1 MSFQQIRQIS
11 LLISGLF
18 LLLGF
23 VYFAAAQEPDPAK
36 PDTIN
41 QPAVPPTDDATL
53 NLHRWGAVTLFHG
66 LPSDRVRAIV
76 QDPRGAMWIGTDN
89 GLVRYDGRTTQEFAR
104 ASELASRRILSLAF
118 DTKGNLWIGTES
130 GAARV
135 RGERVETLPETK
147 GQPVTGIA
155 ANAQNEVLL
164 VTGQGQ
170 LLRYQE
176 TTGTSAQ
183 SERGA
188 TTQLSAQRLNS
199 TSHRLLGLVE
209 GTNNSTSP
217 LRLTTAT
224 LASSGEFIIG
234 SLGRGVMLQTKADG
248 TPNEQL
254 REIAIQPPRPY
265 HINALYHDGQTL
277 WIGEQS
283 NKAPGLW
290 TYANGTL
297 LHSGLVSSEVTAL
310 HGGEGDVWLG
320 TQTQG
325 AYLVRNGQVIEHLTF
340 ENTGGGLRSNRIN
353 TLYRDREGIVWF
365 GTDRGVCRYDREGFR
380 AATLSDNGQSNFVRA
395 LLAAQNGDTW
405 CATNRGLF
413 RLPAGADLGPWQAVA
428 AIESRPVYAL
438 WEDSEHAIWAG
449 TNNGLFVKAASAS
462 EFTVPGEEDGG
473 TGRQGEGAKEEETQD
488 TASEN
493 PQSAIRNS
501 QARESVRAITGFRG
515 AVYVAAYERGLR
527 RFIEGKGSAL
537 VLRDAAAQKA
547 VCLANEED
555 RALWLGT
562 AEGQLLRYDGKAV
575 ERIAL
580 PVQAAAV
587 RALAWHGGKL
597 WTGMAQGLWVR
608 EGDQWREALPGADV
622 RGLLAVNEGGLRDVL
637 WVATQN
643 AGLYKLLPRENA
655 TIRFDTEQGLA
666 SSQVFA
672 LATRANGDNA
682 KRDNTIWIGTARG
695 LVRHRP
701 SLAAPQLEIRRIV
714 ADKIYTPD
722 YLTAELSLPPDVRS
736 FLVEATALGSR
747 TYASQYQYEFHLQRK
762 SGLEARTVRSTTPQF
777 VAEGL
782 RAGPYILTVRAF
794 SRDLVAS
801 EPLTIRLRIQ
811 DQPFRPATMLLA
823 GLLLATAAV
832 AFWIYRQRQRLAA
845 TNASLETTN
854 AELRDT
860 RLRLARETE
869 AERARIARDLH
880 DQTLSD
886 LRNLLVLTDQLPQP
900 KQDSGA
906 LAPASSMPAL
916 MPALTPTMMRR
927 KIENISNEIRHICED
942 LSPSVLTNIGF
953 LPALEWALSD
963 AVAQLPPA
971 EKFAYQFDVAPDLE
985 DRLQLAWQL
994 TGVEQIQLYRIVQ
1007 EALSNVARHAQAR
1020 HVTLAAQLDENNA
1033 LTITITDDGLGFD
1046 GVANNGTGHGLSNI
1060 HSRANL
1066 IGAQVAWERLSPG
1079 CRFTLRLKTPPN
1091 TLTPAITIQ

>member
-1 MSFQQIRQIS
+1 MPKSSVSRPS
-11 LLISGLF
+11 LLTTY
-18 LLLGF
+18 LLLLIALI
-23 VYFAAAQEPDPAK
+23 AATAQTPDKPTPAEEPSLTPNI
-36 PDTIN
+36 P
-41 QPAVPPTDDATL
+41 QTDDATL

-104 ASELASRRILSLAF
+104 ASELAARRILSLAF
-118 DTKGNLWIGTES
+118 DAKGNLWIGTES

-135 RGERVETLPETK
+135 RGERVENLPETK
-147 GQPVTGIA
+147 GQSVTGIA

-164 VTGQGQ
+164 VTEQGQ

-176 TTGTSAQ
+176 TTGTTAQ

-188 TTQLSAQRLNS
+188 TTQLSAQRLDS
-199 TSHRLLGLVE
+199 TSHRLLGLMPSLVE
-209 GTNNSTSP
+209 GANNSTNP

-224 LASSGEFIIG
+224 LAPSGEFIIG
-234 SLGRGVMLQTKADG
+234 SLGRGVMLHNKADSS
-248 TPNEQL
+248 PNEQL

-290 TYANGTL
+290 TYAKGSL
-297 LHSGLVSSEVTAL
+297 LHSGLIPSEVTAV
-310 HGGEGDVWLG
+310 HGNEADVWLG
-320 TQTQG
+320 TLTQG

-380 AATLSDNGQSNFVRA
+380 AATLSDNGNSNFVRA
-395 LLAAQNGDTW
+395 LLAASNGDTW

-413 RLPAGADLGPWQAVA
+413 RLPAGADLGPWQPVA

-438 WEDSEHAIWAG
+438 WEDSQHNVWAG
-449 TNNGLFVKAASAS
+449 TNSGLFMKGASAT
-462 EFTVPGEEDGG
+462 EFSVPGESDGATERRGDGG
-473 TGRQGEGAKEEETQD
+473 TERQGDEAKEEETP
-488 TASEN
+488 ASAIEN
-493 PQSAIRNS
+493 PQSAIRNP
-501 QARESVRAITGFRG
+501 QLRESVRAIAGFRG

-527 RFIEGKGSAL
+527 RFNESKSSL
-537 VLRDAAAQKA
+537 VLRDEAAQKT

-575 ERIAL
+575 ERVAL
-580 PVQAAAV
+580 PVSAAAV

-597 WTGMAQGLWVR
+597 WTGTAQGLWVR

-622 RGLLAVNEGGLRDVL
+622 RGLLAVKESEAREAL

-643 AGLYKLLPRENA
+643 AGLYKLLPSESA

-666 SSQVFA
+666 SPQVFA
-672 LATRANGDNA
+672 LATRGSSSNN
-682 KRDNTIWIGTARG
+682 DNTIWIGTARG

-701 SLAAPQLEIRRIV
+701 SLAQPQLEIRRIV

-722 YLTAELSLPPDVRS
+722 YLTAELSLPPDVRGL
-736 FLVEATALGSR
+736 LVEATALGSR
-747 TYASQYQYEFHLQRK
+747 TYASQYQYEFHLQRI
-762 SGLEARTVRSTTPQF
+762 SGKEARTVRSTTPQF

-782 RAGPYILTVRAF
+782 HAGPYVMTVRAF

-811 DQPFRPATMLLA
+811 DQPFRKDTLLLA
-823 GLLLATAAV
+823 GLLAATAAI
-832 AFWIYRQRQRLAA
+832 AFWIYRQRQRLSA

-900 KQDSGA
+900 KNDTGA
-906 LAPASSMPAL
+906 LAPA
-916 MPALTPTMMRR
+916 TMRR
-927 KIENISNEIRHICED
+927 KIESISNEIRHICED

-963 AVAQLPPA
+963 AVAQLPAA
-971 EKFAYQFDVAPDLE
+971 EKFAYQFDCAPDLE
-985 DRLQLAWQL
+985 DRLQL
-994 TGVEQIQLYRIVQ
+994 TEIEQIQLYRIVQ
-1007 EALSNVARHAQAR
+1007 EALSNVARHAQAH
-1020 HVTLAAQLDENNA
+1020 HVTLAAQLEEPPT
-1033 LTITITDDGLGFD
+1033 LTITITDDGSGFD
-1046 GVANNGTGHGLSNI
+1046 GSAQHATGHGLSNI

-1066 IGAQVAWERLSPG
+1066 IGAAVKWEGLSPG
-1079 CRFTLRLKTPPN
+1079 CRFTVRLATPPSS
-1091 TLTPAITIQ
+1091 

>member
-1 MSFQQIRQIS
+1 MPRPS
-11 LLISGLF
+11 LLKTY
-18 LLLGF
+18 LLLLIALI
-23 VYFAAAQEPDPAK
+23 AATAQTPNNPTPSSTGTEEPSLTAI
-36 PDTIN
+36 TIP
-41 QPAVPPTDDATL
+41 QTDDATL

-89 GLVRYDGRTTQEFAR
+89 GLVRYDGRTTQEFVR
-104 ASELASRRILSLAF
+104 ASELPSRRILALAF
-118 DTKGNLWIGTES
+118 DAKGNLWIGTES

-135 RGERVETLPETK
+135 RNEQVENLPETK
-147 GQPVTGIA
+147 DQPVTGIA
-155 ANAQNEVLL
+155 TNAQNETVV
-164 VTGQGQ
+164 VTAQGRV
-170 LLRYQE
+170 LRYRE
-176 TTGTSAQ
+176 TTGATAQ

-188 TTQLSAQRLNS
+188 ATQLSAQELNA
-199 TSHRLLGLVE
+199 TTHRLLSLTDTPNAGSN
-209 GTNNSTSP
+209 GNATH
-217 LRLTTAT
+217 LTTAT
-224 LASSGEFIIG
+224 LAPNGEFVVG

-248 TPNEQL
+248 AHHEQL
-254 REIAIQPPRPY
+254 RELALQPPRPY
-265 HINALYHDGQTL
+265 HINALYHDGATL

-290 TYANGTL
+290 TYANSTL
-297 LHSGLVSSEVTAL
+297 LHSGLIASEVTAV
-310 HGGEGDVWLG
+310 HGGEADVWLG
-320 TQTQG
+320 TRTQG
-325 AYLVRNGQVIEHLTF
+325 AYLIRNGQVIEHLTF
-340 ENTGGGLRSNRIN
+340 ENTGGGLRSNRVN

-380 AATLSDNGQSNFVRA
+380 AATLSDNGNSNFVRA
-395 LLAAQNGDTW
+395 LLAASNGDTW

-413 RLPAGADLGPWQAVA
+413 RLPAGADLGPWQPVA

-438 WEDSEHAIWAG
+438 WEDSQHNVWAG
-449 TNNGLFVKAASAS
+449 TNSGLFVKGASSVEFARAEDREKERRRDGETERPVDDQTQGTENAAA
-462 EFTVPGEEDGG
+462 
-473 TGRQGEGAKEEETQD
+473 
-488 TASEN
+488 N
-493 PQSAIRNS
+493 PQSAAAEENP
-501 QARESVRAITGFRG
+501 QARESVRALTGFRG
-515 AVYVAAYERGLR
+515 AIYAAVFERGLR
-527 RFIEGKGSAL
+527 RFVEGKDSAL
-537 VLRDAAAQKA
+537 VLREAAAQKA

-562 AEGQLLRYDGKAV
+562 TEGQLLRWDGNKL

-580 PVQAAAV
+580 PTKTPAAV

-597 WTGMAQGLWVR
+597 WMGTAQGLFVR
-608 EGDQWREALPGADV
+608 EAEQWRELLPNVDV
-622 RGLLAVNEGGLRDVL
+622 FGLLAVNESEAREVV
-637 WVATQN
+637 WVATKN

-672 LATRANGDNA
+672 LATRGNGDS
-682 KRDNTIWIGTARG
+682 TIWIGTARG

-722 YLTAELSLPPDVRS
+722 YLTAELSLPPDVRGL
-736 FLVEATALGSR
+736 LVEATALGSR
-747 TYASQYQYEFHLQRK
+747 TFASQYQYEFFLRRL
-762 SGLEARTVRSTTPQF
+762 SGAEGKTVRSTTPQF
-777 VAEGL
+777 AGEGL
-782 RAGPYILTVRAF
+782 RAGPYLLTVRAF

-811 DQPFRPATMLLA
+811 DQPFRKDTLLLA
-823 GLLLATAAV
+823 GLLIGTAAI
-832 AFWIYRQRQRLAA
+832 AFWIYRQRQRLTA

-886 LRNLLVLTDQLPQP
+886 LRNLLVLTDQLPQA
-900 KQDSGA
+900 KHDSGT
-906 LAPASSMPAL
+906 LAPPSSMPA
-916 MPALTPTMMRR
+916 MMRR
-927 KIENISNEIRHICED
+927 KIESISNEIRHICED

-963 AVAQLPPA
+963 AVAQLPLA
-971 EKFAYQFDVAPDLE
+971 EKFAYQFDCAADLE
-985 DRLQLAWQL
+985 DRLQLSEI
-994 TGVEQIQLYRIVQ
+994 EQIQLYRIVQ

-1020 HVTLAAQLDENNA
+1020 NITLAAQLEEPPT
-1033 LTITITDDGLGFD
+1033 LTITITDNGVGFD
-1046 GVANNGTGHGLSNI
+1046 GTASHATGHGLSNI

-1066 IGAQVAWERLSPG
+1066 IGATVTWERLSPG
-1079 CRFTLRLKTPPN
+1079 CRFTVRLETSPMPLN
-1091 TLTPAITIQ
+1091 LVPLDRRT